1 MQNQLI
7 FEKYRKW
14 NQSAKCKLLND
25 TVQINLLLIQWLM
38 RVSALLQ
45 ECGWINFLNVTQ
57 DLWCKDTSL
66 RRREGGNA
74 SFELSSSSCDII
86 ILPHRISVKTMFFKA
101 SSFLSKLLQRLSSTT
116 FRQSQNYPS
125 KTQLLTAP
133 QKIFFVTYVFLQLS
147 DYCLRCHAITIQM
160 IFVSC
165 HALHGSA

>member
-14 NQSAKCKLLND
+14 NQSAKYKLLND
-25 TVQINLLLIQWLM
+25 TVHINLLLIQLWM

-74 SFELSSSSCDII
+74 SFELSSSCDII
-86 ILPHRISVKTMFFKA
+86 ILPNRISVKTMFFKA

-125 KTQLLTAP
+125 SSTVNSPPRNTFIVVRLLP
-133 QKIFFVTYVFLQLS
+133 
-147 DYCLRCHAITIQM
+147 CRCHAITIQM

-165 HALHGSA
+165 FALHGPA

>member
-14 NQSAKCKLLND
+14 NQSAKYKLLND
-25 TVQINLLLIQWLM
+25 TVHINLLLIQLWM

-101 SSFLSKLLQRLSSTT
+101 SSFLSKLLQRLSSTA
-116 FRQSQNYPS
+116 FRQSQICLA
-125 KTQLLTAP
+125 QLLMLKQP
-133 QKIFFVTYVFLQLS
+133 LKKYFY
-147 DYCLRCHAITIQM
+147 RCQII
-160 IFVSC
+160 
-165 HALHGSA
+165 ALPMPCYYNSNDFSNLLCTPRIRLV

>member
-101 SSFLSKLLQRLSSTT
+101 SSFLSKLLIKRLSSTT
-116 FRQSQNYPS
+116 SDNLKIIRL
-125 KTQLLTAP
+125 KLTAP
-133 QKIFFVTYVFLQLS
+133 QKIFIVTYVMLQMS